1 MSTQVDGALGWTVLS
16 HTAMAPVDLD
26 EPHCL
31 LILAEGFCF
40 PRQWLSHSCHAGQVW
55 IPSSGVCRYGVRPE
69 NLHVQQCPQMMTLS
83 LWSEDCSWRTAL
95 YSFALCPLRI
105 RLSAQAPRKG
115 QVRVALMVTSGR
127 SSYSCGPG
135 PKGRRKLTQRR
146 ADTMSSLQL
155 ITKIK
160 GSKLGRAPQFRF
172 QHGKKEVNPW
182 KKSPEL

>member
-1 MSTQVDGALGWTVLS
+1 M
-16 HTAMAPVDLD
+16 
-26 EPHCL
+26 
-31 LILAEGFCF
+31 AEGLCF
-40 PRQWLSHSCHAGQVW
+40 PRQWLSHSYDTGQVW
-55 IPSSGVCRYGVRPE
+55 NPSSGVYRDGVRPE
-69 NLHVQQCPQMMTLS
+69 NVHVQRCPQMMTLS
-83 LWSEDCSWRTAL
+83 AGLKNALGELAL

-105 RLSAQAPRKG
+105 TLSAQAPRHR
-115 QVRVALMVTSGR
+115 QIRVAFMVTAGR

-160 GSKLGRAPQFRF
+160 GSKLGRAPQLRF
-172 QHGKKEVNPW
+172 QYGKEEVNPW